1 MPHANIVFSE
11 FADSHDSLLSS
22 PLPSYDDVQN
32 AFSPLILSASGWRK
46 PFAES
51 GADEDPSPTIGKA
64 NIVLA
69 VHMAAAF
76 AEYGRLHKSIDF
88 LAQRRLVADRDDLAV
103 DGNDAIQMSQ

>member
-1 MPHANIVFSE
+1 MPHANIAFSE

-76 AEYGRLHKSIDF
+76 AEYLHAKTPHRKPRI
-88 LAQRRLVADRDDLAV
+88 
-103 DGNDAIQMSQ
+103 